1 MKRNIGVLDFVI
13 RMILVINLLAFAAVY
28 QSIFLGIL
36 GFLGFMATLTGWDPI
51 YTILGFNTDKTN

>member
-13 RMILVINLLAFAAVY
+13 RMILVINLLSMAAVF

-51 YTILGFNTDKTN
+51 YAILGFDTDKTN